1 MCEVRVLRLVSGL
14 GVGVGPTVFAGFGQ
28 VARQSAENVH
38 FYFISVIYLF
48 SMGIFSPGGW
58 VRFLYFAGVI
68 FKHIII
74 LFFLAVFELAL
85 SR

>member
-1 MCEVRVLRLVSGL
+1 MKCGYFASFL
-14 GVGVGPTVFAGFGQ
+14 GWELALGPRFLQVFGQ